1 MKIQKAAALKFIGM
15 NKYLTF
21 PGKRANPRHYAVKL
35 QLDCYL
41 SAILNPGC

>member
-1 MKIQKAAALKFIGM
+1 MKIQKAVTLKFIGVK
-15 NKYLTF
+15 KYLTF
-21 PGKRANPRHYAVKL
+21 PRKGADSSDYAVKL

>member
-1 MKIQKAAALKFIGM
+1 MKIQKAAALKFIDM
-15 NKYLTF
+15 YKYLTF
-21 PGKRANPRHYAVKL
+21 LRKRANPRDYAVKL